1 MKLGKLFLFV
11 KRQYRCF
18 IGDYI
23 SQGAG
28 PLKNT
33 TEENVVTIGRD
44 VGKSEETSWGWR
56 GT

>member
-1 MKLGKLFLFV
+1 MKLGKLFLFG
-11 KRQYRCF
+11 KRQCRCF